1 MDYASTSEDEYGSN
15 RHTSKQGPIPSTRV
29 AQLSGSAP
37 ATPNPAGMA
46 ALRQNSRD
54 QDEYMRDWTTHSEE
68 IARISQDLAKD
79 LAMLAREIHDVA
91 GEIDSVSPAATDPAA
106 RVNPC
111 TAFLFAVEEAFFED
125 SLDGGGVLTE
135 SCGIMG
141 TNGQSVELRQRGLGA
156 PRSRSIRRQT
166 WNRDDALLD
175 GLLLASVNQLS
186 SRIRQ
191 SVDKT
196 TCKIRILFKD
206 KERKWED
213 IESKLQEEHESLLLK
228 SSSKVMHDSL
238 IDMMVDPDGTLDAL
252 SNLGLTSPLADQRA
266 GPGAQ
271 MGASTLEPEAASS
284 NTALKGL
291 FEAQRSSEATDR
303 DTQPQSSLDPTN
315 RGKETTPACKNGS
328 ETSEPF
334 CDVKSKGSVFS

>member
-29 AQLSGSAP
+29 THLSGSAP

-111 TAFLFAVEEAFFED
+111 TAFLFAVEEALFED

-166 WNRDDALLD
+166 WNRDDVTSRFS
-175 GLLLASVNQLS
+175 SVFYCDRLG
-186 SRIRQ
+186 
-191 SVDKT
+191 
-196 TCKIRILFKD
+196 ILFKD

-228 SSSKVMHDSL
+228 SSSKVMHDIL